1 MKGLGVLHLFKN
13 RELALTSDQE
23 PQVFGELTA
32 EEILRARNKEREDL
46 SFIDNASA
54 VLSRGGGMAYSLK
67 SSTIDALSMV
77 TPPTTNPSVSSSVF
91 GSKISGKST
100 RIGSVTSSVRKELKP
115 LKKDILWQR
124 YKQKNAEAAR
134 RHEEQV
140 S

>member
-54 VLSRGGGMAYSLK
+54 VLSRGGGMAYSVK

-77 TPPTTNPSVSSSVF
+77 TPPTTNPSVASSVF
-91 GSKISGKST
+91 GSKISAKST

-115 LKKDILWQR
+115 LKKDVLWQR

-134 RHEEQV
+134 RHEE
-140 S
+140 